1 MGGFFCNSRPIS
13 PLTIIHNKK
22 HSLACIILLP
32 DYLQHDECVISIWI
46 WKNVQIL
53 AQHLWMLHHVAL
65 LRFGGWVPYC
75 KEICSKVFQCLK
87 LKIHLRI
94 VHNLSSLRLLSQI
107 LKGLKRGF
115 NNLFDFQ
122 KLLNRYRIE
131 KWIHKSFTYLR
142 SKNFV
147 HNDGRSN
154 HVFSCGNIN
163 DYTFS
168 IWGEGSSHV
177 RSLWMIHFHHIHQ
190 TVKCWPSLAHSI
202 VFPFSM

>member
-1 MGGFFCNSRPIS
+1 MHNPSTRLLATWWMRYINLNLKKCSNSC
-13 PLTIIHNKK
+13 TTFM
-22 HSLACIILLP
+22 
-32 DYLQHDECVISIWI
+32 
-46 WKNVQIL
+46 NV
-53 AQHLWMLHHVAL
+53 ASC
-65 LRFGGWVPYC
+65 GGWVPYC

-131 KWIHKSFTYLR
+131 KWIHKSFPYLR

-163 DYTFS
+163 DYIFS
-168 IWGEGSSHV
+168 IWGEGSSDV

-190 TVKCWPSLAHSI
+190 TVKCSPSFAHPI

>member
-1 MGGFFCNSRPIS
+1 M
-13 PLTIIHNKK
+13 HNP
-22 HSLACIILLP
+22 STRLLATWWMR
-32 DYLQHDECVISIWI
+32 SINLNL
-46 WKNVQIL
+46 KNVQIL
-53 AQHLWMLHHVAL
+53 AQHLWKLHHVAL

-147 HNDGRSN
+147 HNEDAPTTLSVVEISTIILFRFEAKDQAMWGHYEWSIFIA
-154 HVFSCGNIN
+154 FSK
-163 DYTFS
+163 
-168 IWGEGSSHV
+168 
-177 RSLWMIHFHHIHQ
+177 Q
-190 TVKCWPSLAHSI
+190 
-202 VFPFSM
+202 